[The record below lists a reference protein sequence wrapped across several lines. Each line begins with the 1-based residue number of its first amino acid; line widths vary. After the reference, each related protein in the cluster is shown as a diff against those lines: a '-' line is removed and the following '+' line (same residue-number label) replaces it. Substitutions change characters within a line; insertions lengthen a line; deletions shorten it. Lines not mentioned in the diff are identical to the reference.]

1 MVESLH
7 SDLKCPG
14 GHHCQTGNTPDTIL
28 TSIREIVLCRRFR
41 IASNWYKSCGM
52 EIDVIVDTIVLYLLC
67 IIQALLLQI
76 YGIHSEFILV
86 ITLKW

>member
-1 MVESLH
+1 
-7 SDLKCPG
+7 
-14 GHHCQTGNTPDTIL
+14 
-28 TSIREIVLCRRFR
+28 
-41 IASNWYKSCGM
+41 M